1 MGADYAV
8 VHLIDTPDVGT
19 AVITRVLA
27 QALAAPSGLA
37 RAYFGDRPG
46 HPVVLAR
53 PTCPMCWPP
62 PPATVVRAP
71 TWAAATTW
79 RGWTAPTWP
88 PAATSTSRKP
98 AFASRSCP
106 AAAMSS
112 QQRKG
117 VTIVFIIR
125 LLDGQEVH
133 ANDGDELTI
142 NQNTGVLTVTRV
154 DGFEEVTTH
163 FSPSAWGSVTHRVK
177 QVGVK
182 KKSA

>member
-1 MGADYAV
+1 
-8 VHLIDTPDVGT
+8 
-19 AVITRVLA
+19 
-27 QALAAPSGLA
+27 
-37 RAYFGDRPG
+37 
-46 HPVVLAR
+46 
-53 PTCPMCWPP
+53 
-62 PPATVVRAP
+62 
-71 TWAAATTW
+71 
-79 RGWTAPTWP
+79 
-88 PAATSTSRKP
+88 
-98 AFASRSCP
+98 
-106 AAAMSS
+106 MSS
-112 QQRKG
+112 RQRKG